1 MSLADGL
8 KDWRDLFKKLE
19 RDGELLEQ
27 EVNSDRFFN
36 FVVTAYHLCEWV
48 EKDPHVAG
56 TVKNDVKTVRKN
68 KHIAACRDI
77 ANASKHVQLGPNYTN
92 QIAEKVDSTQ
102 AYGSGRSGKGCYGKG
117 EEGITVTLLDNTVIT
132 ALSLK
137 DEVLNVWRHF
147 LRGHSLI
154 P

>member
-1 MSLADGL
+1 MSLAYGL
-8 KDWRDLFKKLE
+8 KGWRDLFKKLE

-68 KHIAACRDI
+68 KHIAICRDI
-77 ANASKHVQLGPNYTN
+77 ANASKHVQSGPDYSN
-92 QIAEKVDSTQ
+92 QMEGRTESTQ
-102 AYGSGRSGKGCYGKG
+102 AYGSSSYGKG
-117 EEGITVTLLDNTVIT
+117 QEEITVTLLDNSVIT

-137 DEVLNVWRHF
+137 DEVLNVWRRF

-154 P
+154 A

>member
-1 MSLADGL
+1 MSLAYGL
-8 KDWRDLFKKLE
+8 KGWRDLFKKLE

-56 TVKNDVKTVRKN
+56 TVKNDVKIVRKN

-77 ANASKHVQLGPNYTN
+77 ANASKHVQLGSDHKN
-92 QIAEKVDSTQ
+92 QVAGEAESSQ
-102 AYGSGRSGKGCYGKG
+102 AYGSSRYGKG
-117 EEGITVTLLDNTVIT
+117 FYAKGQEGITVMLLDNSVIT

-154 P
+154 G